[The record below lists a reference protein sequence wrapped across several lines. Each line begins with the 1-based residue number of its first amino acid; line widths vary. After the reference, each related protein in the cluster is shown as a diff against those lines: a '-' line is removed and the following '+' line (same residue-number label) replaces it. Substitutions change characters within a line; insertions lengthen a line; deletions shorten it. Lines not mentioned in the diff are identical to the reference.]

1 MRFIRKMS
9 LIFIAFV
16 LLLLSGCAE
25 DERLS
30 AFFNTNLANYM
41 SSRIIANKNIVNILY
56 TSGLLSESEKNT
68 IDKNL
73 DRLLEMYTKELFKNK
88 DLQRK
93 VMAAIVDWQAPRWE
107 DYGPIKT
114 ETVTDSSGNTYS
126 RQVNG
131 LGYTKEEWESKMI
144 TTYIANNKELLKAM
158 DIQLF
163 KGKGA
168 KIEPIQ
174 LIDSETADII
184 NKKFG
189 YKVYVLKP
197 FSQIE
202 EEYGL
207 QTLDEI
213 VEMIK
218 AAVKDK
224 DKVDNSVLDR
234 FFMPAKDEK
243 GNDITLLDIS
253 KREYQVVADSTG
265 SPLVSNA
272 EYELN
277 GGELKKVKAGNE
289 VIAEE
294 KLEPTRTTFSTPNT
308 QPRPGADMVV
318 MDVDGNLP
326 LFAVRFHEF
335 NKDAVDN
342 VIKALGMNPDKFLF
356 TTYNKEN
363 RVYIMEYP
371 VYYVKTLKNKADNEN
386 EFEAEFEKSNMG
398 INLRTGKLIK
408 YGTAWGDDTAPGVV
422 MEDNDPYLT
431 IAGAKNNQEEGKSA
445 FVIEGEIPDDY
456 TLTLGDRQIKLKTG
470 RIILRDYLEAVYAP
484 GVVEGENMVVFGRK
498 IRFLRFSGSKD
509 EDVAIYVDKQG
520 NILEGTPRLKINDFA
535 DFASLNGSNPEVR
548 YIGLAGEHADGTSV
562 AIGSDDSSRSTPLSK
577 LEELKRYT
585 VDSINPTEQFPGLKI
600 GRVDYDSTNK
610 PLFYAIAVKN
620 NMFESA
626 LFSGWINNRDIEK
639 NSLDWWLSWLSN
651 PNRSYRYTIN
661 KNVLED
667 FLARNYTFELQE
679 AGIII
684 LDLKTIGKI
693 QKEYDIMK
701 NYERTRA
708 FRTTF
713 VIMGYAIICYA
724 FILMMAWVLDTNVD
738 LGFNVLERVS
748 FGHWVAIKDIE
759 ELPEFDNEDKK
770 YVTFQNLV
778 FKVFGIA
785 VIGVVLIFV
794 NVIDLVV
801 NLINIFGGIAKLLS
815 RLITGS

>member
-1 MRFIRKMS
+1 MS

-16 LLLLSGCAE
+16 LLILSGCAE
-25 DERLS
+25 DEKLN

-41 SSRIIANKNIVNILY
+41 SARIVANKNIVNTLY

-68 IDKNL
+68 IEKNL
-73 DRLLEMYTKELFKNK
+73 DRLLEMYTNEIFKNK
-88 DLQRK
+88 DLQKK
-93 VMAAIVDWQAPRWE
+93 VMSAIVDWQAPRWE
-107 DYGPIKT
+107 DYKPIKT
-114 ETVTDSSGNTYS
+114 ETVTGSDGNTYS

-144 TTYIANNKELLKAM
+144 TTYIANNKKILNQM
-158 DIQLF
+158 NISLF

-197 FSQIE
+197 FSQLE
-202 EEYGL
+202 DEYGL
-207 QTLDEI
+207 QSLDEI
-213 VEMIK
+213 IEMIK

-234 FFMPAKDEK
+234 FFMPAKDEN

-253 KREYQVVADSTG
+253 KRGYQVVADSTG

-272 EYELN
+272 EYQLE
-277 GGELKKVKAGNE
+277 GGTLKKVKAGNE
-289 VIAEE
+289 VIA
-294 KLEPTRTTFSTPNT
+294 KNKISPTRTTFSTPNT
-308 QPRPGADMVV
+308 EPGPGKDMVV
-318 MDVDGNLP
+318 MDVDRNFP

-335 NKDAVDN
+335 NKEAVDN
-342 VIKALGMNPDKFLF
+342 VIKALGMNPDKFVF

-371 VYYVKTLKNKADNEN
+371 VYYVKTLKNKADNKN

-431 IAGAKNNQEEGKSA
+431 IAGAKNNQEAGKSA

-456 TLTLGDRQIKLKTG
+456 VLTLGDRQIKLKTG

-498 IRFLRFSGSKD
+498 IRFLKFNGSKD

-520 NILEGTPRLKINDFA
+520 NTLEGTPRLKINDFA
-535 DFASLNGSNPEVR
+535 DFASLNESNPEVR

-562 AIGSDDSSRSTPLSK
+562 AIGSDDSSRSTPLGK

-651 PNRSYRYTIN
+651 PNRSYHYTIN

-684 LDLKTIGKI
+684 LDLKTISKI

-815 RLITGS
+815 YLITGS